1 MEQNFLVD
9 LEKSY
14 EEAQADQ
21 SKQYMVMLAEL
32 PNTPMAEI
40 IINPRPNFDVKVAYY
55 KNAYNEFG
63 ILKANPNV
71 KIIALKFV
79 NDMEEAMEYV
89 YNFS

>member
-1 MEQNFLVD
+1 MAQDFLQD
-9 LEKSY
+9 LEKQH
-14 EEAQADQ
+14 EEAMADT
-21 SKQYMVMLAEL
+21 SKQYMVMIAEL

-55 KNAYNEFG
+55 KNAYNELG
-63 ILKANPNV
+63 ILKSNPNV

-79 NDMEEAMEYV
+79 NDMEQAMEYV